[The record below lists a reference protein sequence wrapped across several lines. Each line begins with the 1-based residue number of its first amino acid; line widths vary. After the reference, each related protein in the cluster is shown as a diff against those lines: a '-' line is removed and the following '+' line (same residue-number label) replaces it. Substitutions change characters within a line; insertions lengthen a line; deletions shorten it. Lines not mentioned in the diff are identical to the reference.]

1 MGTASLVTAA
11 LPIPVRSLHL
21 IPAFA
26 SQEKF
31 MNTYTS
37 MSCFLVF
44 AYVFYSRHALA
55 RWMFARRG
63 EHFALRFWVSVLPVL
78 LICCSI
84 GCAIAY
90 HHELGEALDALA
102 AAGARLPSSVLLSKI
117 VSVTAFTFWSL
128 RTFADILWMIPLM
141 GFSQLALFGGYSIY
155 LPELFPT
162 RLRSTGI
169 SFCYNVG
176 RFVAAIGPLA
186 LGMLTSRVYADKLEP
201 MRYAGVT
208 MSLVFLVGLAALPFA
223 PETKGKPLPE

>member
-1 MGTASLVTAA
+1 MIQELVSKTADRSERITGEGQGIQKFGRFFTGYMGTASLVTAA
-11 LPIPVRSLHL
+11 LPIPVRSSHL

-44 AYVFYSRHALA
+44 AYVFYSRHGLA

-63 EHFALRFWVSVLPVL
+63 GGYVALRLWVSVLPVL

-117 VSVTAFTFWSL
+117 DA
-128 RTFADILWMIPLM
+128 REIP
-141 GFSQLALFGGYSIY
+141 GSGGLIVVY
-155 LPELFPT
+155 
-162 RLRSTGI
+162 
-169 SFCYNVG
+169 
-176 RFVAAIGPLA
+176 
-186 LGMLTSRVYADKLEP
+186 LGMFVFAELAFVLMAIREYLQDVLNLEERELIFGVDSKKLGA
-201 MRYAGVT
+201 RQ
-208 MSLVFLVGLAALPFA
+208 GL
-223 PETKGKPLPE
+223 